1 MFQMP
6 LMLSVVVLF
15 NFNFLFIEVDKYLI
29 SVVIFAG
36 VTNLNKFGSYLD
48 DDLSVLVGIFV
59 VAAPEV
65 LFI

>member
-36 VTNLNKFGSYLD
+36 VPNLNKFGSYLD